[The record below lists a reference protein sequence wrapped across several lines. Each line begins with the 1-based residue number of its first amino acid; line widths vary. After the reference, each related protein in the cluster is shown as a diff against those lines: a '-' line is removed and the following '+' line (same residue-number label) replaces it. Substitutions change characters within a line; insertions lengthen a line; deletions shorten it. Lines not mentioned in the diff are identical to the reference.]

1 VIGISISKK
10 SVLRNRYLT
19 VGIILLLSIG
29 FAGCQKKEVKKIILS
44 TPTVVV
50 QKDVF
55 KQLPDEEANILI
67 NKVREYAEAF
77 DIGAVDK
84 DIKVLL
90 KSAIAKGSKADD
102 ILDEAR
108 EVVNPFMEAQLKE
121 KIAEGLDKIAGRHTE
136 KDVLQVYEAMDQE
149 SLVDFII
156 QYEIERLK
164 MEGYL
169 R

>member
-1 VIGISISKK
+1 MIGIRISKK
-10 SVLRNRYLT
+10 SFLRNRCFA
-19 VGIILLLSIG
+19 VGIMLLIALG
-29 FAGCQKKEVKKIILS
+29 FIGCQKKEVKKIVVT
-44 TPTVVV
+44 TPTAVV

-55 KQLPDEEANILI
+55 KELPDEEAEKLI
-67 NKVREYAEAF
+67 NQVREYAEAF
-77 DIGAVDK
+77 DIGTVDK
-84 DIKVLL
+84 EIKVLL
-90 KSAIAKGSKADD
+90 KSTIAKGSKADD
-102 ILDEAR
+102 ILDAAR

-121 KIAEGLDKIAGRHTE
+121 KIAEGLDKIVGRHTE